1 MKFFHFKHYLIFLHL
16 RFENKIEIDNEVQKL
31 LLNHT
36 WPGNIFEIMNLAE
49 NITGLLTEIVYLYQ
63 KT

>member
-1 MKFFHFKHYLIFLHL
+1 MKFFHFLKHYLNIFAFM

-36 WPGNIFEIMNLAE
+36 WPE
-49 NITGLLTEIVYLYQ
+49 TYL
-63 KT
+63 K